1 MASMAQEIPS
11 ETPADEAAALL
22 VNETESGPPRLT
34 DSPWFWGYLFGMCA
48 LIALFLMLPKYGPM
62 QARIERSGQGR
73 MRAAQNLNNYEP
85 DVKMS
90 TAEDT
95 EISLTP
101 LFVGMGVLSVA
112 AWFVMIRSHRKNLAA
127 WREKALAEKQ

>member
-1 MASMAQEIPS
+1 MEQDFPEDLFASPPE
-11 ETPADEAAALL
+11 
-22 VNETESGPPRLT
+22 NGPPKLT

-85 DVKMS
+85 DVEMS
-90 TAEDT
+90 TADET
-95 EISLTP
+95 EITLTP
-101 LFVGMGVLSVA
+101 LFVGMGILSAA
-112 AWFVMIRSHRKNLAA
+112 AWYAMIRNHRQSLAT
-127 WREKALAEKQ
+127 WKAKQLAKGISTGQDFS